1 MNKYLKPCLFSALTL
16 VACNSYAAL
25 ITGTIQYVGISAPTG
40 GTSLADATGLSFP
53 NSVGNEGTI
62 LIKDGLL
69 ATLITD
75 NIIDLYDFAFDPL
88 ASGGSMVWNDTE
100 SGISFLLTDVTL
112 IDQSSSFLNLSGS
125 GVLTGG
131 DYEDTIAKWDLSTQ
145 SVDNN
150 GGATITFSA
159 STSTA
164 NIPEPA
170 SLGILGLGLIGLGF
184 VRKQKK
190 S

>member
-1 MNKYLKPCLFSALTL
+1 MYF
-16 VACNSYAAL
+16 
-25 ITGTIQYVGISAPTG
+25 
-40 GTSLADATGLSFP
+40 
-53 NSVGNEGTI
+53 
-62 LIKDGLL
+62 KDGVL

-75 NIIDLYDFAFDPL
+75 NIIDLNDFTFNPL
-88 ASGGSMVWNDTE
+88 ASGGSTIWSDTE
-100 SGISFLLTDVTL
+100 SGISFLLTDVTT